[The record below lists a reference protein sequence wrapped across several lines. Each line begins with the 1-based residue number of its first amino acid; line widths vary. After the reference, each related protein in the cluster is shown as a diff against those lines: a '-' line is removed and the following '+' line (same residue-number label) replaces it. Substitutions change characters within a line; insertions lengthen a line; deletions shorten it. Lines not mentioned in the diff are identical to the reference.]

1 MSGLVSNSSTFTF
14 GGMPGTEKA
23 LTAAVPAPALLE
35 VLIWPIRQWPE
46 AYCQWLCAAAS
57 SSSEAFADPCD

>member
-1 MSGLVSNSSTFTF
+1 MSGLVSSSSTLTF

-35 VLIWPIRQWPE
+35 VLI
-46 AYCQWLCAAAS
+46 
-57 SSSEAFADPCD
+57 